1 MFNFNLS
8 ENLKKIML
16 TENQLQILKTD
27 LFTTRTDQVLSGKTF
42 AIHIAESNYKVLAEF
57 YNSYTNQNIWKPDL
71 KVTELSKAI
80 VMSAFIA
87 LTAIKQNGYF
97 VLTQGE
103 FIDATN
109 SNIRAGFASIFGAGT
124 ATTNNLTALAQ
135 RFATNFEFLF
145 TTANISSLYGYIL
158 TEDDIREAIQI

>member
-1 MFNFNLS
+1 
-8 ENLKKIML
+8 ML

-27 LFTTRTDQVLSGKTF
+27 LFTTRANQVHAGKTF
-42 AIHIAESNYKVLAEF
+42 AIHIAESNYKALIKF
-57 YNSYTNQNIWKPDL
+57 YNSSTNNNIWKPDL

-87 LTAIKQNGYF
+87 LTAVKQNGYF

-109 SNIRAGFASIFGAGT
+109 ANIRAGFASIFGAG

-145 TTANISSLYGYIL
+145 TTSNVSSLYGYIL
-158 TEDDIREAIQI
+158 TEDDIREATQIN

>member
-1 MFNFNLS
+1 
-8 ENLKKIML
+8 ML

-27 LFTTRTDQVLSGKTF
+27 LFTTIANQVHAGKTF
-42 AIHIAESNYKVLAEF
+42 AIHIAESNYKALIEF
-57 YNSYTNQNIWKPDL
+57 YNSPTNNNIWKPDL
-71 KVTELSKAI
+71 KVIELSKAI

-87 LTAIKQNGYF
+87 LTAIKQKGYF

-109 SNIRAGFASIFGAGT
+109 ANIRTGFASIFGAGT
-124 ATTNNLTALAQ
+124 TTTNNLTALAQ

-145 TTANISSLYGYIL
+145 TTSNVSSLYGYIL
-158 TEDDIREAIQI
+158 TEDDIREATQIN

>member
-1 MFNFNLS
+1 
-8 ENLKKIML
+8 ML

-27 LFTTRTDQVLSGKTF
+27 LFTTRANQVLSGKTF
-42 AIHIAESNYKVLAEF
+42 DIHIAESNYKILAEF
-57 YNSYTNQNIWKPDL
+57 YNSSTNSNIWKPDL

-109 SNIRAGFASIFGAGT
+109 ANIRTGFTTIFGAG
-124 ATTNNLTALAQ
+124 ATLNNLTALAQ

-145 TTANISSLYGYIL
+145 TTANVSSVYSYTL
-158 TEDDIREAIQI
+158 TENDIKEATQIN